1 MDFKMSDNVLTK
13 NYVVPNKLGLHAR
26 VAARIS
32 KTLAGTSSSVEIA
45 YNNQTINAKSIL
57 ELMSLG
63 AEKGS
68 ELTFHISGSDA
79 ESILFSMDALFEDN
93 LGDEE

>member
-1 MDFKMSDNVLTK
+1 M
-13 NYVVPNKLGLHAR
+13 PNKLGLHAR

-32 KTLAGTSSSVEIA
+32 KSLAGTNASVEIA
-45 YNNQTINAKSIL
+45 YNSQTINANSIL

-68 ELTFHISGSDA
+68 ELTFYISGNDA
-79 ESILFSMDALFEDN
+79 ETIKNAMDELFQNN